1 MCFGG
6 PSVVR
11 TTAAPATA
19 TPSDPVV
26 LNAIERERR
35 RQGAL
40 QGRTIL
46 TSGQGAIAT
55 TPTAPKTLLGQ

>member
-6 PSVVR
+6 PSVR
-11 TTAAPATA
+11 STPAPVTA

-26 LNAIERERR
+26 LASVERERR

-40 QGRTIL
+40 QGRTVL
-46 TSGQGAIAT
+46 TSGQGVIAT